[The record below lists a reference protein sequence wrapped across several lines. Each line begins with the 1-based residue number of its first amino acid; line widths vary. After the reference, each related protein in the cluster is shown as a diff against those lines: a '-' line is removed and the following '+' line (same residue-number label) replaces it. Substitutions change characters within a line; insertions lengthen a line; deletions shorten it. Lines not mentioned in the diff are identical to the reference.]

1 MKRSAMI
8 TWDQLRVALVI
19 LAAIG
24 IMALAAYKL
33 GQAAN
38 LFTRRYELIVFLPAA
53 NGLRPGGSVT
63 LAGQLVG
70 TVKEIQFL
78 PVDFDTTRNLRI
90 VARID
95 RSLRE
100 QIRRDS
106 EARLRT
112 MGLLGDKVLDISP
125 GTPNFAV
132 LAEGDTLKAA
142 LSLDYDAVIEKAA
155 GAVDDMVVLTRD
167 LRTITGGLAKGQ
179 GTMGQLL
186 TNRAMYD
193 QLTGAMTRANALFAS
208 LQNPNGTFG
217 RILNDPTLYT
227 RLSSTVTSLDSTL
240 RMVQSSEGSMGRLLR
255 VFLIGM
261 RVNSFRRVRGWWPV
275 FRAMPAMLREL
286 AGDRD
291 GGMIGYRLLFGGPRL
306 IYLVQYWSSH
316 EKLLAYASAPDRRH
330 RPAWAAFNRRLRAGR
345 GGVGF
350 WHETYVVPA
359 GRYEAVYV
367 NMPAFGL
374 GAATGVIP
382 VARRGDRAEQR
393 LSRRA

>member
-8 TWDQLRVALVI
+8 TLDQLRVGLVI
-19 LAAIG
+19 LAALG
-24 IMALAAYKL
+24 ILALAAYKL

-125 GTPNFAV
+125 GTPRYAV
-132 LAEGDTLKAA
+132 LEPGDTLKVAQ
-142 LSLDYDAVIEKAA
+142 SLDYDAVIEKAA
-155 GAVDDMVVLTRD
+155 SAVDDMVVLTAD
-167 LRTITGGLAKGQ
+167 LRVITGGLAKGQ

-193 QLTGAMTRANALFAS
+193 QLTDAMTRANALFAS

-227 RLSSTVTSLDSTL
+227 RLSGTVSSLDSTL
-240 RMVQSSEGSMGRLLR
+240 KLVHSTDGSMGRLLR
-255 VFLIGM
+255 DTTLYTNLVGIAGGADSLMKLMTNESGM
-261 RVNSFRRVRGWWPV
+261 VSRMLGDETLYDQLTKLTTDLGAVLADVRRDPKRYT
-275 FRAMPAMLREL
+275 R
-286 AGDRD
+286 
-291 GGMIGYRLLFGGPRL
+291 GMICVLNC
-306 IYLVQYWSSH
+306 
-316 EKLLAYASAPDRRH
+316 K
-330 RPAWAAFNRRLRAGR
+330 
-345 GGVGF
+345 
-350 WHETYVVPA
+350 
-359 GRYEAVYV
+359 
-367 NMPAFGL
+367 
-374 GAATGVIP
+374 
-382 VARRGDRAEQR
+382 
-393 LSRRA
+393 

>member
-8 TWDQLRVALVI
+8 TLDQLRVGLVI
-19 LAAIG
+19 LAALG
-24 IMALAAYKL
+24 ILALAGYKL

-125 GTPNFAV
+125 GTPRYAV
-132 LAEGDTLKAA
+132 LEPGDTLRAA
-142 LSLDYDAVIEKAA
+142 VSLDYDAVIEKAA
-155 GAVDDMVVLTRD
+155 GAVDDMVVLAQD
-167 LRTITGGLAKGQ
+167 LRAITGGLAKGQ

-193 QLTGAMTRANALFAS
+193 QLTGAMTRANALFTS

-217 RILNDPTLYT
+217 RILNDPTLYA
-227 RLSSTVTSLDSTL
+227 RLSGTVSSLDSTL
-240 RMVQSSEGSMGRLLR
+240 KLVHSTDGSMGRLLR
-255 VFLIGM
+255 DTTLYANLVGIAGGADSLMKLMTSENGM
-261 RVNSFRRVRGWWPV
+261 MNKLLTDETLYDQLTKLTTDLGAVLADVRRDPKRYT
-275 FRAMPAMLREL
+275 R
-286 AGDRD
+286 
-291 GGMIGYRLLFGGPRL
+291 GMICVLNC
-306 IYLVQYWSSH
+306 
-316 EKLLAYASAPDRRH
+316 K
-330 RPAWAAFNRRLRAGR
+330 
-345 GGVGF
+345 
-350 WHETYVVPA
+350 
-359 GRYEAVYV
+359 
-367 NMPAFGL
+367 
-374 GAATGVIP
+374 
-382 VARRGDRAEQR
+382 
-393 LSRRA
+393 